1 MSDGYLLIAVI
12 LVYMFLMIVKGLYFD
27 EIVVINDYAY

>member
-1 MSDGYLLIAVI
+1 MSDGYLLIAFI